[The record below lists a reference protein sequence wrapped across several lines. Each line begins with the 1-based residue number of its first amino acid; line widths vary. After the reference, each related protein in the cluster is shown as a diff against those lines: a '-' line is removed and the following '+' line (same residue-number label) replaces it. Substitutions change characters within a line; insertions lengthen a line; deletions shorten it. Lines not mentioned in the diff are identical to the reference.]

1 MSEKDKKD
9 ETIDVNIETTW
20 LQKGDFTFKKSNKV
34 KDILKEVAWFFGR
47 EDYENLRLVRNQR
60 ELDPLRSLAEHEI
73 ETGETLVVK
82 DAGLLEQA

>member
-1 MSEKDKKD
+1 MSEQDKKD

-20 LQKGDFTFKKSNKV
+20 LQTGDFTFKKNNKV

-47 EDYENLRLVRNQR
+47 EDYENLRLIRNQR
-60 ELDPLRSLAEHEI
+60 ELDPLRSLADHRI
-73 ETGETLVVK
+73 ESGETLVVK